1 MDSKRFL
8 IVNADDF
15 GLSEGVNRGII
26 EAHERG
32 IVTSASLM
40 VLKPSAS
47 SAAAYS
53 REHLRLDVGLH
64 LDLGEWAYDGEAWVP
79 VYRVVPLDDHT
90 VVAEEL
96 ERQLSDFRRL
106 VGRDP
111 THLDSH
117 QHVHQD
123 EPVRSAALELA
134 RRLGV
139 PLRHF
144 SAGIQYCGR
153 FYGQTAR
160 GLPLPEAISVE
171 SLIAI
176 LTDLPPGLTELGCH
190 PGRVTGEESPYGSER
205 STELDVLSHPRV
217 RTVLVCRGHR
227 APLVSRGQDAVP
239 AKRYRESCVAA
250 IVLRACWRRH

>member
-1 MDSKRFL
+1 MDSKRSL

-40 VLKPSAS
+40 VLQPAAA

-53 REHLRLDVGLH
+53 REHARLSLGLH

-79 VYRVVPLDDHT
+79 VYGVVPLDDPA
-90 VVAEEL
+90 VVAGEL
-96 ERQLSDFRRL
+96 ERQLGIFRRL
-106 VGRDP
+106 VVREP

-117 QHVHQD
+117 QHVHLD
-123 EPVRSAALELA
+123 EPVRSAAIELA

-139 PLRHF
+139 PLRHL
-144 SAGIQYCGR
+144 SAGIRYCGR

-160 GLPLPEAISVE
+160 GRPLPEAITVE

-176 LTDLPPGLTELGCH
+176 ATGLPPGLTELGCH
-190 PGRVTGEESPYGSER
+190 PGRETAAESPYGPER
-205 STELDVLSHPRV
+205 STEVDVLSHPSV
-217 RTVLVCRGHR
+217 RIHLGAAGIELCSFR
-227 APLVSRGQDAVP
+227 DA
-239 AKRYRESCVAA
+239 
-250 IVLRACWRRH
+250 IRR

>member
-1 MDSKRFL
+1 MDTKRFL

-47 SAAAYS
+47 SAASYS
-53 REHLRLDVGLH
+53 REHPRLSVGLH
-64 LDLGEWAYDGEAWVP
+64 LDLGEWTYDGDAWSP
-79 VYRVVPLDDHT
+79 VYQVVPLEDRA

-96 ERQLSDFRRL
+96 ERQLGGFRRL
-106 VGRDP
+106 IGRDP
-111 THLDSH
+111 THIDSH
-117 QHVHQD
+117 QHFHQD
-123 EPVRSAALELA
+123 EPVQSAAVELA
-134 RRLGV
+134 RRLDV

-144 SAGIQYCGR
+144 SPGIRYCGR

-160 GLPLPEAISVE
+160 GFPLPDAISVE

-176 LTDLPPGLTELGCH
+176 LTEMPPGLTELGCH
-190 PGRVTGEESPYGSER
+190 PGRAIGEESPYDVER
-205 STELDVLSHPRV
+205 SAEVDVLSHLIV
-217 RTVLVCRGHR
+217 RTFLG
-227 APLVSRGQDAVP
+227 AEGIELVSFRDVKHAFVSNDRTTSPSPG
-239 AKRYRESCVAA
+239 RSSLGME
-250 IVLRACWRRH
+250 

>member
-1 MDSKRFL
+1 MELKRFL

-15 GLSEGVNRGII
+15 GLSEGVNQGII

-40 VLKPSAS
+40 VHKP
-47 SAAAYS
+47 AAATAAEYG
-53 REHLRLDVGLH
+53 RKHPRLSLGLH
-64 LDLGEWAYDGEAWVP
+64 LDFGEWAYDGEAWVEA
-79 VYRVVPLDDHT
+79 YEIVPLDDLA
-90 VVAEEL
+90 VVGGEI
-96 ERQLSDFRRL
+96 ERQWDAFRRL

-123 EPVRSAALELA
+123 EPVRSAAIELA

-144 SAGIQYCGR
+144 SPGIQYCRR

-160 GLPLPEAISVE
+160 GLPLPEVITVE

-176 LTDLPPGLTELGCH
+176 CTDLPAGLTELGCH
-190 PGRVTGEESPYGSER
+190 PGRGFLAESPYGPER
-205 STELDVLSHPRV
+205 SAEVDVLSHPRV
-217 RTVLVCRGHR
+217 RAHLGD
-227 APLVSRGQDAVP
+227 LGI
-239 AKRYRESCVAA
+239 E
-250 IVLRACWRRH
+250 LRSFGNIIQH

>member
-1 MDSKRFL
+1 METKRSL

-40 VLKPSAS
+40 VRRDASS
-47 SAAAYS
+47 SAAAYARDDS
-53 REHLRLDVGLH
+53 RLSLGLH
-64 LDLGEWAYDGEAWVP
+64 LDLGEWSYDGEVWVQA
-79 VYRVVPLDDHT
+79 YRVVPLDDRA

-96 ERQLSDFRRL
+96 ARQLGEFRRL

-117 QHVHQD
+117 QHVHRD
-123 EPVRSAALELA
+123 EPVLSASLEIA
-134 RRLGV
+134 HRLGV

-144 SAGIQYCGR
+144 SAGIRYCGH

-160 GLPLPEAISVE
+160 GLPLPEAISVG

-176 LTDLPPGLTELGCH
+176 LADLPLGLTELGCH
-190 PGRVTGEESPYGSER
+190 PGRLTGEESPYGSER
-205 STELDVLSHPRV
+205 STEVDVLSDPRI
-217 RTVLVCRGHR
+217 RNYLGAEGIELRSFR
-227 APLVSRGQDAVP
+227 DVSRHRSNILSSVML
-239 AKRYRESCVAA
+239 E
-250 IVLRACWRRH
+250 RRS

>member
-1 MDSKRFL
+1 MDSKRSL

-15 GLSEGVNRGII
+15 GLSEGVNRGIT

-40 VLKPSAS
+40 VLKP
-47 SAAAYS
+47 AAAAAADYG
-53 REHLRLDVGLH
+53 REHPRFSLGLH
-64 LDLGEWAYDGEAWVP
+64 LDLGEWAYEGEDWVL
-79 VYRVVPLDDHT
+79 VYQVVPLDEQG
-90 VVAEEL
+90 VVAGEL
-96 ERQLSDFRRL
+96 ERQLGDFRRL

-117 QHVHQD
+117 QHVHLG

-134 RRLGV
+134 RRLDV

-144 SAGIQYCGR
+144 SADVPYCGQ

-160 GLPLPEAISVE
+160 GLPLPGAITVE

-190 PGRVTGEESPYGSER
+190 PGRGTGAESPYGAER
-205 STELDVLSHPRV
+205 STEVDVLCDPGVRTHLDAEGIELRSFLDVITR
-217 RTVLVCRGHR
+217 
-227 APLVSRGQDAVP
+227 
-239 AKRYRESCVAA
+239 
-250 IVLRACWRRH
+250 

>member
-1 MDSKRFL
+1 MDSKRSL

-26 EAHERG
+26 EAYERG

-40 VLKPSAS
+40 VLKPAAAR
-47 SAAAYS
+47 AAAYG
-53 REHLRLDVGLH
+53 REHLRFGLGLH
-64 LDLGEWAYDGEAWVP
+64 LDLGEWAYNGEDWILVD
-79 VYRVVPLDDHT
+79 RIVPLDDRA

-96 ERQLSDFRRL
+96 ERQLRDFRRL

-117 QHVHQD
+117 QHVHLD
-123 EPVRSAALELA
+123 EPVRSAALEIA
-134 RRLGV
+134 RRLDV
-139 PLRHF
+139 PLRHL

-160 GLPLPEAISVE
+160 GLPLADAISVE

-190 PGRVTGEESPYGSER
+190 PGRGIGTESSYASER
-205 STELDVLSHPRV
+205 STEVDVLSNDRV
-217 RTVLVCRGHR
+217 RTHLGAEGIDLLSFGDLIHHR
-227 APLVSRGQDAVP
+227 T
-239 AKRYRESCVAA
+239 
-250 IVLRACWRRH
+250 

>member
-1 MDSKRFL
+1 MDSKRSL
-8 IVNADDF
+8 IINADDF

-26 EAHERG
+26 EAHEHG
-32 IVTSASLM
+32 VVTSASLM
-40 VLKPSAS
+40 VLQPAAG

-53 REHLRLDVGLH
+53 REHPRLSLGLH
-64 LDLGEWAYDGEAWVP
+64 LDLGEWAYDGENWVP
-79 VYRVVPLDDHT
+79 VYEIAPIDDPA
-90 VVAEEL
+90 VVADEL
-96 ERQLSDFRRL
+96 ERQLEAFRRL

-111 THLDSH
+111 THIDSH

-123 EPVRSAALELA
+123 EPIRSTAVDLA
-134 RRLGV
+134 RKLDV

-160 GLPLPEAISVE
+160 GLPLPEAITVE

-190 PGRVTGEESPYGSER
+190 PGRGSGANSPYGLER
-205 STELDVLSHPRV
+205 STEVDVLSHPRV
-217 RTVLVCRGHR
+217 RTHLGDE
-227 APLVSRGQDAVP
+227 GI
-239 AKRYRESCVAA
+239 E
-250 IVLRACWRRH
+250 LRSFRDVIWR